1 MVQRYRFGVSVR
13 RTATVAALIVVGVSC
28 ADDGV
33 SLPSSTESVPSV
45 AGRPSTAT
53 SPTDTTTSPTSTT
66 AETPTAAPPA
76 ATTPATTTAATSLPG
91 TSPLPPRI
99 IIDTDLGGDP
109 DDIQSLIR
117 AIHYSDVLR
126 IEGIVSTQGN
136 GDAKPWLIRQW
147 IRRTDVDHLRDLG
160 YDELTTEADLLA
172 GVRTGTQRLRPPGPN
187 GTTEGSQH
195 IIERARAGT
204 PDDPLWLLAW
214 GSLGT
219 IAQALHDDPSI
230 VDRIRIY
237 SIGDYNTR
245 SNVAARDFVFGV
257 LEDQPDLWWIEN
269 GVLPL
274 ESRSTFRGVW
284 RGGEQSGQWNRNEFV
299 DRNIRGH
306 GTDAN
311 GRFGQIL
318 GDAFPLANSPRE
330 AIGSLK
336 EGDSPSLLYLLSP
349 QLGGPGDVDDP
360 TGPSWG
366 GRFRRADDAYPNYY
380 ADLDCADKDDCQ
392 ATINRHRVAYLSH
405 WRDRW
410 DRYDVPAEQ

>member
-1 MVQRYRFGVSVR
+1 V
-13 RTATVAALIVVGVSC
+13 
-28 ADDGV
+28 
-33 SLPSSTESVPSV
+33 
-45 AGRPSTAT
+45 
-53 SPTDTTTSPTSTT
+53 
-66 AETPTAAPPA
+66 
-76 ATTPATTTAATSLPG
+76 
-91 TSPLPPRI
+91 

-117 AIHYSDVLR
+117 AIHFSDLLR

-136 GDAKPWLIRQW
+136 GDAKPWVIREW
-147 IRRTDVDHLRDLG
+147 IRRTDVDHLRELG
-160 YDELTTEADLLA
+160 YEELTTEADLLA
-172 GVRTGTQRLRPPGPN
+172 GVRTGTQRLRAPGPN
-187 GTTEGSQH
+187 GTTDGSAH
-195 IIERARAGT
+195 IIERARAGS

-219 IAQALHDDPSI
+219 IAQALYDDPSI

-245 SNVAARDFVFGV
+245 SNEAARDFVYGV
-257 LEDQPDLWWIEN
+257 LEQEPELWWIEN

-299 DRNIRGH
+299 ARHIRGH
-306 GTDAN
+306 GTDAD
-311 GRFGQIL
+311 GRFGRVL
-318 GDAFPLANSPRE
+318 GDAFPLANSPPE

-360 TGPSWG
+360 TAPSWG
-366 GRFRRADDAYPNYY
+366 GRFRRADEAFPNYY
-380 ADLDCADKDDCQ
+380 VDLDCESKDDCQ

-410 DRYDVPAEQ
+410 DRYDTSGDG